1 MASPATDVTEA
12 AAPSAASGEASPAPS
27 TAKAKRAGKNAARPA
42 LEEPGEPEAPAPETA
57 KPSRPAADPQYL
69 VLTGGSPFLR
79 AIGFVRRADGE
90 PLPGFVNLSV
100 SKMATL
106 TLPTEPGHYEF
117 RFQTR
122 NGNGDFKLAQRTER
136 GSPRNV
142 RDFEMEPSGVVQ
154 TYRFSIP

>member
-1 MASPATDVTEA
+1 PV
-12 AAPSAASGEASPAPS
+12 
-27 TAKAKRAGKNAARPA
+27 
-42 LEEPGEPEAPAPETA
+42 
-57 KPSRPAADPQYL
+57 PAAETQYL

-90 PLPGFVNLSV
+90 PLAGFVNLSV

-106 TLPTEPGHYEF
+106 TLPTEPGQYEF

-122 NGNGDFKLAQRTER
+122 NGTGDFKLAQRTER
-136 GSPRNV
+136 GSPKNV
-142 RDFEMEPSGVVQ
+142 RDFEMEASGAIQ

>member
-1 MASPATDVTEA
+1 S
-12 AAPSAASGEASPAPS
+12 
-27 TAKAKRAGKNAARPA
+27 
-42 LEEPGEPEAPAPETA
+42 APAAE
-57 KPSRPAADPQYL
+57 PQYL
-69 VLTGGSPFLR
+69 VMTGGSPFLR

-90 PLPGFVNLSV
+90 ALPGFVNLSV

-106 TLPTEPGHYEF
+106 TLPTEPGQYEF

-122 NGNGDFKLAQRTER
+122 NGTGDFKLAQRTEN

-142 RDFEMEPSGVVQ
+142 RDFEMEASGAVQ